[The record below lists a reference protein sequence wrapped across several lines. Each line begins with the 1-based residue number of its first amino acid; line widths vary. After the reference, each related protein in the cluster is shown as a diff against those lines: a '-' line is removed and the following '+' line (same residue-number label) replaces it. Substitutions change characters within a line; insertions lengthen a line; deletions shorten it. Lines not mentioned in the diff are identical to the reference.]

1 MARGMAGQA
10 RGLSALQLKRDG
22 AELVHRLSPDK
33 LAELEAFFATVPA
46 GAGHRLS
53 EAARFASIVEPLHE
67 LVQGLIG
74 PKARAV
80 RAIAFDK
87 TGDVEARRNWSL
99 GWHQD
104 RTICVQDHHEMPG
117 YERWTRKHGITHVEP
132 PFCVIET
139 MLTARFHLD
148 RVDHSNAPLK
158 IAAGSHQ
165 HGLIA
170 ESEIDALVERSSI
183 YACLAERSD
192 VWLYATPILHASEA
206 SLSSA
211 SRRVL
216 QVDFHG
222 SDLPAPLAWL
232 FDRPAA

>member
-10 RGLSALQLKRDG
+10 RRLSALQLKRDG
-22 AELVHRLSPDK
+22 AELVHRLSPDR

-80 RAIAFDK
+80 LAIAFDK
-87 TGDVEARRNWSL
+87 TGDVEARGNWSL

-117 YERWTRKHGITHVEP
+117 YER
-132 PFCVIET
+132 
-139 MLTARFHLD
+139 
-148 RVDHSNAPLK
+148 
-158 IAAGSHQ
+158 
-165 HGLIA
+165 
-170 ESEIDALVERSSI
+170 
-183 YACLAERSD
+183 
-192 VWLYATPILHASEA
+192 
-206 SLSSA
+206 
-211 SRRVL
+211 
-216 QVDFHG
+216 
-222 SDLPAPLAWL
+222 
-232 FDRPAA
+232 